1 MFDFAQTGVTV
12 KNKIADRSASL
23 HVFKQ
28 LAGGAFLTPLANI
41 DKAEIKSRNNSM
53 VLTSQLPTVSDASP
67 AAAAKYTEAKLSF
80 LRKLDPIRH
89 H

>member
-1 MFDFAQTGVTV
+1 M
-12 KNKIADRSASL
+12 
-23 HVFKQ
+23 
-28 LAGGAFLTPLANI
+28 TPLANI

-67 AAAAKYTEAKLSF
+67 AAAAKYAEAKQSF